1 MNVPLSVLDLSPV
14 SEGADATTALRN
26 SIDLAQHAEQ
36 WGYRR
41 YWLAEH
47 HFVAVASTVPAL
59 VIAHIAAATHRIRVG
74 AGAVQIASTTPAA
87 VVESFGILD
96 ALYPGRIDLGLGRT
110 GHRIRDRLAGN
121 EQKPEPAPAHEV
133 DGLFIPRAPTEFGI
147 KDNPKLRATAA
158 ALQQPGAYVADFDQQ
173 VADIQAFLDGS
184 YVSPEGVALHIRPGE
199 GADLPLW
206 LFGSSKGES
215 AQVAA
220 RRGLPFVANYHV
232 TPWST
237 VEAVEAYRDAFQ
249 PSKALAK
256 PYVIVSADA
265 VAADDETTA
274 RHLTSTFGRWVH
286 SIRSGHGAIPYPDPD
301 VAQPLTEEE
310 RQHSEDRVAT
320 QFVGDA
326 GQVAERL
333 DTLARVTGADELVIT
348 SITHRHEDRRRSYEL
363 IAKEWGL
370 I

>member
-121 EQKPEPAPAHEV
+121 EQKPEPAPA
-133 DGLFIPRAPTEFGI
+133 G
-147 KDNPKLRATAA
+147 
-158 ALQQPGAYVADFDQQ
+158 
-173 VADIQAFLDGS
+173 
-184 YVSPEGVALHIRPGE
+184 
-199 GADLPLW
+199 
-206 LFGSSKGES
+206 
-215 AQVAA
+215 
-220 RRGLPFVANYHV
+220 
-232 TPWST
+232 
-237 VEAVEAYRDAFQ
+237 
-249 PSKALAK
+249 
-256 PYVIVSADA
+256 
-265 VAADDETTA
+265 
-274 RHLTSTFGRWVH
+274 
-286 SIRSGHGAIPYPDPD
+286 
-301 VAQPLTEEE
+301 
-310 RQHSEDRVAT
+310 
-320 QFVGDA
+320 
-326 GQVAERL
+326 
-333 DTLARVTGADELVIT
+333 
-348 SITHRHEDRRRSYEL
+348 
-363 IAKEWGL
+363 
-370 I
+370 

>member
-14 SEGADATTALRN
+14 SQGSDAATALRN
-26 SIDLAQHAEQ
+26 SVDLAQRAEQ

-59 VIAHIAAATHRIRVG
+59 VIAQVAAATSRIRVG
-74 AGAVQIASTTPAA
+74 AGAVQVASTTAAA

-121 EQKPEPAPAHEV
+121 EKKPEPAPARDV
-133 DGLFIPRAPTEFGI
+133 DGLFIPQPPAEFGI
-147 KDNPKLRATAA
+147 KDNPKLRATVAT
-158 ALQQPGAYVADFDQQ
+158 LQQPGAQIPDFEQQ
-173 VADIQAFLDGS
+173 VADIQAFLDGT

-220 RRGLPFVANYHV
+220 RRGLPFVASYHT

-237 VEAVEAYRDAFQ
+237 LEAVEAYRDAFR
-249 PSKALAK
+249 PSSALTQ

-265 VAADDETTA
+265 VAADDEQTA
-274 RHLTSTFGRWVH
+274 RHLTSTFGQWVH
-286 SIRSGHGAIPYPDPD
+286 SIRSGRGAIPYPNPD
-301 VAQPLTEEE
+301 DAQPLTDEE
-310 RQHSEDRVAT
+310 RQQVEDRVTT

-326 GQVAERL
+326 GQVVERL
-333 DTLARVTGADELVIT
+333 DALARVTGADELVIT
-348 SITHRHEDRRRSYEL
+348 SITHRHEDRLRSYEL
-363 IAKEWGL
+363 VAKEWGL

>member
-14 SEGADATTALRN
+14 SEGSDAATALRN
-26 SIDLAQHAEQ
+26 SVDLAQHAEQ

-59 VIAHIAAATHRIRVG
+59 VIAQVAAATSRIRVG
-74 AGAVQIASTTPAA
+74 AGAVQVASTTAAA

-96 ALYPGRIDLGLGRT
+96 ALHPGRIDLGLGRT

-121 EQKPEPAPAHEV
+121 EKKPEPAPARDI
-133 DGLFIPRAPTEFGI
+133 DGLLIPRPPAEFGI
-147 KDNPKLRATAA
+147 KDNPKLRATVAT
-158 ALQQPGAYVADFDQQ
+158 LQQPGAVVPDFDQQ
-173 VADIQAFLDGS
+173 VADIQAFLDGT

-220 RRGLPFVANYHV
+220 RRGLPFVASYHT

-237 VEAVEAYRDAFQ
+237 VEAVEAYRGAFR
-249 PSKALAK
+249 PSSALTE

-265 VAADDETTA
+265 VAADDEQTA

-286 SIRSGHGAIPYPDPD
+286 SIRSGRGAIPYPNPD
-301 VAQPLTEEE
+301 GAGPLTDEE
-310 RQHSEDRVAT
+310 RQQVEDRIAT

-333 DTLARVTGADELVIT
+333 AALARVTGADELVIT
-348 SITHRHEDRRRSYEL
+348 SITHRHEDRLRSYEL